1 MNTMDITNFLN
12 SQEDTIATKNNTNQ
26 NIFFNKLQSARIANN
41 ISAELAAERLGITVA
56 EINQIEN
63 GQYELT
69 LTELRLIAIAY
80 EIVVDYQV
88 TV

>member
-1 MNTMDITNFLN
+1 MDITNFLN